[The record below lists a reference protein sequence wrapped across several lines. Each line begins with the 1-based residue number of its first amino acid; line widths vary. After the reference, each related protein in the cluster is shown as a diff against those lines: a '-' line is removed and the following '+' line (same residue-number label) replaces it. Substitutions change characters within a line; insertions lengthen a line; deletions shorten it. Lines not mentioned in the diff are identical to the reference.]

1 MRVRFAKTNGNLF
14 IACSGFPEC
23 KNTMNLPK
31 GLSMMS
37 MSENICQ
44 KCFNRD
50 KKEVHKFRLEYSAD
64 LVNEQMKA
72 VLPDGGNTSGE
83 FCVIPG
89 CDEKY
94 KTLED
99 CTYSLGKQSK
109 KSPNKQ
115 AAKNNQ

>member
-1 MRVRFAKTNGNLF
+1 
-14 IACSGFPEC
+14 
-23 KNTMNLPK
+23 
-31 GLSMMS
+31 
-37 MSENICQ
+37 
-44 KCFNRD
+44 
-50 KKEVHKFRLEYSAD
+50 
-64 LVNEQMKA
+64 MKA